1 MGYGNSQ
8 GSGRVITQPP
18 PPVVPRSP
26 MSPIGVFSPYQ
37 VTPRLPPPPGVVDP
51 VQNVTPRNP

>member
-1 MGYGNSQ
+1 MA
-8 GSGRVITQPP
+8 SGRVSTPIPP
-18 PPVVPRSP
+18 SPVPRSP

-51 VQNVTPRNP
+51 VQNKTPRNP